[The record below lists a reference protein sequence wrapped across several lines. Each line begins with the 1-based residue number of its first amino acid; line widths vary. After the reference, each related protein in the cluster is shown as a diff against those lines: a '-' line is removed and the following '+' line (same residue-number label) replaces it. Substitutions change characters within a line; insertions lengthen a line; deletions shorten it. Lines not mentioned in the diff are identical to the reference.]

1 MYMVRKR
8 FMYWHIPATT
18 KLHLSR
24 DRNACYCFS
33 PARLVK
39 AEKKPG
45 KFIIERLISE
55 LVTPISKRKAS
66 IQSFSDK

>member
-24 DRNACYCFS
+24 ERNACYCFA

-39 AEKKPG
+39 TVKQPVN
-45 KFIIERLISE
+45 FIVNRLIND
-55 LVTPISKRKAS
+55 LVTPISKRRISA
-66 IQSFSDK
+66 I